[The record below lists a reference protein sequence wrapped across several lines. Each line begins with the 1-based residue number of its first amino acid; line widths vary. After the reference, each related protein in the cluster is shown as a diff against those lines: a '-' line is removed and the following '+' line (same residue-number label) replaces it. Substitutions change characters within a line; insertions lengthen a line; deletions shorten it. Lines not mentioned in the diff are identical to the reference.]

1 VSTSIPNAF
10 IKQYESDVHDI
21 FQREG
26 GYLRPTV
33 RMKTGIVG
41 MSTTFQKVGKGIA
54 TTKARHGVVTPMN
67 IDHTPI
73 LCTLEDFYA
82 PDWVDKLDEAK
93 TNIDERGAIAR
104 AGAWA
109 IGRKVDEQI
118 FTALDSTSEATVTIT
133 VTNRAT
139 IRASMAAFVEAAW
152 DNDVPNDGQ
161 VFGALTPRAWSQVML
176 LDEFSNSQWVG
187 ANSLPWTTG
196 MPTGGKFKDWNGV
209 KWMMHTGLPGK
220 GTATAANFIW
230 HKMGI
235 GYATGAHANNNAEN
249 DAVRADI
256 WWSGER
262 QAHLIT
268 HSMSGGA
275 ALIDTT
281 GVIQATIDDTAAI
294 SVATAP

>member
-1 VSTSIPNAF
+1 MSTSLPNSF
-10 IKQYESDVHDI
+10 IRAYEADVHDV

-41 MSTTFQKVGKGIA
+41 KSTTFQKIGKGIA

-67 IDHTPI
+67 QDHTAI
-73 LCTLEDFYA
+73 ECLIEDFYA

-93 TNIDERGAIAR
+93 TNIDERAAIAR
-104 AGAWA
+104 GGAWA

-118 FTALDSTSEATVTIT
+118 LTILDTTTEATVTLT
-133 VTNRAT
+133 VTSRAT
-139 IRASMAAFVEAAW
+139 IRASFAAFAEAAW
-152 DNDVPNDGQ
+152 DNDVPNDGM
-161 VFGALTPRAWSQVML
+161 VFGALTPRAWSQLSL
-176 LDEFSNSQWVG
+176 LDEFSSSDWVG
-187 ANSLPWTTG
+187 SDNLPYKVG
-196 MPTGGKFKDWNGV
+196 MPTGGKFKEWNGV

-220 GTATAANFIW
+220 GTATAANFLW
-230 HKMGI
+230 HKNSI
-235 GYATGAHANNNAEN
+235 GYGCGAHANNNAEN

-268 HSMSGGA
+268 HCMSGGA
-275 ALIDTT
+275 CLIDTT

-294 SVATAP
+294 ATS